1 MIVLLVILE
10 ALISISIKSLLFDT
24 TNETNVFG
32 VFNDT
37 DIDVSQLSESI
48 NNNTE
53 DNIQQNCNNQKEERQ
68 IINRSEVETL
78 SILWSS
84 RLRG

>member
-1 MIVLLVILE
+1 MILE

-78 SILWSS
+78 RILRNS